1 MTEPF
6 WKTKALE
13 EMTDAEWESLCD
25 GCGRCC
31 LEKLEDEDTLKIYY
45 TDIACRLLDCESC
58 RCSDYENRQK
68 RVKDCVKITPAKREE
83 FSWLPKTCGY
93 RRVAEGRDLSWWHPL
108 ISGDPDTVHAAGIS
122 VRGRVGAIEGKVRL
136 RDYEDHIVRWPML
149 EPEGSSKKKKLEPE
163 GSSTPTLNP
172 SPASGGGKRASRA
185 GGGKPRLIK

>member
-1 MTEPF
+1 MTQPF

-68 RVKDCVKITPAKREE
+68 RVKDCVKITPAKTEE

-108 ISGDPDTVHAAGIS
+108 ISGDPETVHIAGIS

-149 EPEGSSKKKKLEPE
+149 EPEGSSKVRKLEPEGSSKKKKLEPE
-163 GSSTPTLNP
+163 GSS
-172 SPASGGGKRASRA
+172 KRT
-185 GGGKPRLIK
+185 IKKRDESKA